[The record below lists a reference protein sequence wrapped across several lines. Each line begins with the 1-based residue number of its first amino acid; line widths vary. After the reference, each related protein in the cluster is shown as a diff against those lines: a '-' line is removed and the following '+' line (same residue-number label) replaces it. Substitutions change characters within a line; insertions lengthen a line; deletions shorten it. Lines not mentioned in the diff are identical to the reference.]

1 MQDKVSIVVPIYN
14 VGNYVEQCI
23 KSLVCQTYQNIE
35 IILVDDGSTDA
46 SSAICQQYE
55 KSDPR
60 IHLISQKNKGL
71 ISARK
76 AGVMRAT
83 GDYVA
88 YVDGDDWVE
97 PQMYSKMMEYA
108 LSYDADV
115 VAGGHKED
123 LPGREET
130 LTNVVACGLYTSENM
145 AEEIYKCMIC
155 TNHFSQFGIFTYTW
169 GKLYKRELI
178 KAHQNEVPE
187 EIHIGEDAA
196 CLYPLLLASKRLYVT
211 DDAFYHYRQ
220 RTDSLIKTLESGE
233 VEKVKSMY
241 NFLSGK
247 FATSIHRE
255 VLEPQLQ
262 KYALSL
268 LIVRTDCDQLSS
280 EPELEPDL
288 FPFTDVQSGSR
299 IAVCGAGTLGQHMIR
314 RLSNKD
320 EFPLV
325 AWVDELHEEYKK
337 LGLPVD
343 SPEDLIEITFDHIL
357 VAFIDESIAA
367 KVSDYLQQIGVQR
380 GKICQVDFK
389 LKNVT
394 QILSRYGFAIK

>member
-1 MQDKVSIVVPIYN
+1 
-14 VGNYVEQCI
+14 
-23 KSLVCQTYQNIE
+23 
-35 IILVDDGSTDA
+35 
-46 SSAICQQYE
+46 
-55 KSDPR
+55 
-60 IHLISQKNKGL
+60 
-71 ISARK
+71 
-76 AGVMRAT
+76 
-83 GDYVA
+83 
-88 YVDGDDWVE
+88 
-97 PQMYSKMMEYA
+97 
-108 LSYDADV
+108 
-115 VAGGHKED
+115 
-123 LPGREET
+123 
-130 LTNVVACGLYTSENM
+130 
-145 AEEIYKCMIC
+145 
-155 TNHFSQFGIFTYTW
+155 
-169 GKLYKRELI
+169 
-178 KAHQNEVPE
+178 
-187 EIHIGEDAA
+187 
-196 CLYPLLLASKRLYVT
+196 
-211 DDAFYHYRQ
+211 
-220 RTDSLIKTLESGE
+220 
-233 VEKVKSMY
+233 MY

-320 EFPLV
+320 EFRLV